1 MNIAVAEIETGQPSP
16 GQLMEQAL
24 APHLLLGMPH
34 VTPQG
39 LSETWLM
46 KELGHRH
53 WLMLARE
60 FGMANADFRT
70 PSGEEA
76 YAAICATSL
85 ESQGLSDIRA
95 NDVLSIRSDLVAVS
109 RTRFESRHRLYCG
122 PRCVGRVALLSTFVS
137 RHGDGN
143 RSIARTMIAG
153 TSPLRSVQPSLLI
166 DLSAGLK
173 AGCFDRFS
181 GLGVPAEPRPAM
193 AFTPSVS
200 QEFNG
205 AGLFY
210 FAEFQALADRA
221 FERWNDTM
229 GEPAAVSSRH
239 VSFAGNIEPGEQVTV
254 ALIRR
259 SADGLSTADH
269 LLGSDGRLLA
279 VIVTNRLGCRSS
291 HVRKG

>member
-1 MNIAVAEIETGQPSP
+1 MNIAVADIETAPPSP
-16 GQLMEQAL
+16 RQLMEQAL

-34 VTPQG
+34 LTPSG

-53 WLMLARE
+53 WLMLALE
-60 FGMANADFRT
+60 LGMDNADFRT
-70 PSGEEA
+70 PEGDEA

-122 PRCVGRVALLSTFVS
+122 SRCVGRAALLSTFVS
-137 RHGDGN
+137 RHGNGN
-143 RSIARTMIAG
+143 RSIARTMVAG
-153 TSPLRSVQPSLLI
+153 SPSLRSVQPSLLI
-166 DLSAGLK
+166 DLSAALK

-181 GLGVPAEPRPAM
+181 GLEAPANPPPAM
-193 AFTPSVS
+193 TFTPSAS

-221 FERWNDTM
+221 FEHWQGNVA
-229 GEPAAVSSRH
+229 EPLATSSRH
-239 VSFAGNIEPGEQVTV
+239 VSFAGNIEPGEPVSV
-254 ALIRR
+254 ALVRR

-279 VIVTNRLGCRSS
+279 VIVTNRLGCRSP